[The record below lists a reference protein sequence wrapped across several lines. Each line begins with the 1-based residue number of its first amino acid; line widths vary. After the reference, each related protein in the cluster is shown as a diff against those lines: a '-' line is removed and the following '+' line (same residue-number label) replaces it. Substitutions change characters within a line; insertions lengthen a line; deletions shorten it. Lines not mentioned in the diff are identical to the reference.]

1 MNCWLSGLH
10 SVGQVYLDLAVVADI
25 LVAPHMSAFGV
36 KGSGRNL
43 NMRSMNALAAPS

>member
-25 LVAPHMSAFGV
+25 PSCTAHVRFRGV
-36 KGSGRNL
+36 KQT
-43 NMRSMNALAAPS
+43 

>member
-25 LVAPHMSAFGV
+25 LVAPHMSAFGR
-36 KGSGRNL
+36 KADMIFWEIRFRGRY
-43 NMRSMNALAAPS
+43 